1 MALGRKT
8 GGRNFEKGHVP
19 ASPGRPRLAPD
30 ILESRKLSFEEML
43 RTVIKIRAL
52 TADEIKAIDMK
63 TITLGEAVILRAYKT
78 ADARLIQYYESRIW
92 GEVTKQIEISS
103 TGEKKILVEI
113 VDATKN
119 TDPADA
125 VASESIPETEKV

>member
-1 MALGRKT
+1 
-8 GGRNFEKGHVP
+8 
-19 ASPGRPRLAPD
+19 
-30 ILESRKLSFEEML
+30 ML